1 MERDDLEEDGDNPD
15 EEAVSIKT
23 KKQTAYSLVDA
34 RIQASSH
41 QCPGN
46 DMELVFFH

>member
-15 EEAVSIKT
+15 EEAVSVKT
-23 KKQTAYSLVDA
+23 KKRTTCGLVDA

-46 DMELVFFH
+46 ETELVFFH